1 MHDLKVPT
9 QELAAEFERIF
20 GERPSIFRAPGRVNL
35 IGEHTDYNDGF
46 VMPAAIDFYTWAAIA
61 PRKDSKLLAIS
72 NQFPEKLEADLHNS
86 ARPRA
91 GNWTDYVWGVA
102 MSLSQADFPTS
113 GASLL
118 IRGEVPIGAGLSSSA
133 ALEVATGF
141 ALLTSFGRQ
150 IDLSQL
156 AAICQRAENDYVGA
170 RCGIMDQF
178 IACHGRTDRAL
189 LLDCRSLEYK
199 YLPLP
204 PELSLVIC
212 NTMVKHSVAGRE
224 YNQRRAECEE
234 GVRLL
239 RQWLPDIRALRDVTP
254 QQFADFSDRL
264 PATIR
269 KRCKHVVTEDARVL
283 EAADALTSGNLS
295 RLGELMHA
303 SHASMRDDFEISCPE
318 LDAMVE
324 LALSQPG
331 LVGTRMTGGGFGGCT
346 INLVRNAEVDN
357 FRSALKTGYEK
368 RFGITPDIYVTSP
381 SAGVHQVL

>member
-1 MHDLKVPT
+1 
-9 QELAAEFERIF
+9 
-20 GERPSIFRAPGRVNL
+20 FRAPGRVNL

-72 NQFPEKLEADLHNS
+72 NQFPEKLEADLRDS

-141 ALLTSFGRQ
+141 ALLTSSGRQ
-150 IDLSQL
+150 IDLSHL

-189 LLDCRSLEYK
+189 QLDCRSLEYE

-204 PELSLVIC
+204 PE
-212 NTMVKHSVAGRE
+212 
-224 YNQRRAECEE
+224 
-234 GVRLL
+234 
-239 RQWLPDIRALRDVTP
+239 
-254 QQFADFSDRL
+254 
-264 PATIR
+264 
-269 KRCKHVVTEDARVL
+269 
-283 EAADALTSGNLS
+283 
-295 RLGELMHA
+295 
-303 SHASMRDDFEISCPE
+303 
-318 LDAMVE
+318 
-324 LALSQPG
+324 
-331 LVGTRMTGGGFGGCT
+331 
-346 INLVRNAEVDN
+346 
-357 FRSALKTGYEK
+357 
-368 RFGITPDIYVTSP
+368 
-381 SAGVHQVL
+381 

>member
-1 MHDLKVPT
+1 
-9 QELAAEFERIF
+9 
-20 GERPSIFRAPGRVNL
+20 
-35 IGEHTDYNDGF
+35 
-46 VMPAAIDFYTWAAIA
+46 
-61 PRKDSKLLAIS
+61 
-72 NQFPEKLEADLHNS
+72 
-86 ARPRA
+86 
-91 GNWTDYVWGVA
+91 

-189 LLDCRSLEYK
+189 QLDCRSLEYK

-239 RQWLPDIRALRDVTP
+239 RQWLPNVRALRDVTP

-269 KRCKHVVTEDARVL
+269 KRCKHVMTEDARVL
-283 EAADALTSGNLS
+283 EAADALTYGNLS

-324 LALSQPG
+324 LAFSQPG
-331 LVGTRMTGGGFGGCT
+331 VVGTRMTGGGFGGCT

-357 FRSALKTGYEK
+357 FRSALRTGYEK
-368 RFGITPDIYVTSP
+368 RFGLTPDIYVTSP

>member
-9 QELAAEFERIF
+9 QELAAELERIF
-20 GERPSIFRAPGRVNL
+20 AERPSIFRAPGRVNL

-46 VMPAAIDFYTWAAIA
+46 VMPAAIDFYTWVAVA
-61 PRKDSKLLAIS
+61 PRKDSKLVAIS
-72 NQFPEKLEADLHNS
+72 KQFPEKLEADLHNS

-102 MSLSQADFPTS
+102 MSLSQAGFPTS

-141 ALLTSFGRQ
+141 ALLTSSGRQ

-189 LLDCRSLEYK
+189 LLDCRSLEHK

-239 RQWLPDIRALRDVTP
+239 HQWLPDIRALRDVTP

-264 PATIR
+264 PATVR

-346 INLVRNAEVDN
+346 INLVRHAEVDN
-357 FRSALKTGYEK
+357 FRSALRTGYEK
-368 RFGITPDIYVTSP
+368 RFGLTPDIYVTSP
-381 SAGVHQVL
+381 SAGVYQVL

>member
-102 MSLSQADFPTS
+102 MSLSQADFTTS

-118 IRGEVPIGAGLSSSA
+118 IRGEVPTGAGLSSSA

-156 AAICQRAENDYVGA
+156 AAICQRAENDYVELA
-170 RCGIMDQF
+170 AASWIS
-178 IACHGRTDRAL
+178 
-189 LLDCRSLEYK
+189 SL
-199 YLPLP
+199 P
-204 PELSLVIC
+204 V
-212 NTMVKHSVAGRE
+212 MA
-224 YNQRRAECEE
+224 
-234 GVRLL
+234 
-239 RQWLPDIRALRDVTP
+239 
-254 QQFADFSDRL
+254 
-264 PATIR
+264 
-269 KRCKHVVTEDARVL
+269 
-283 EAADALTSGNLS
+283 ALTA
-295 RLGELMHA
+295 H
-303 SHASMRDDFEISCPE
+303 SCSIVAP
-318 LDAMVE
+318 LN
-324 LALSQPG
+324 
-331 LVGTRMTGGGFGGCT
+331 TNICRC
-346 INLVRNAEVDN
+346 R
-357 FRSALKTGYEK
+357 RSFHWSSA
-368 RFGITPDIYVTSP
+368 TPW
-381 SAGVHQVL
+381 